1 MTSKATLLFVTC
13 ITGAIA
19 RIIPSEH
26 LLAMMVEQD
35 FQADVIG
42 QNVLEACS
50 FLVDQTWSGRQV
62 EDPAKILLSSDHEAN
77 ETHIDVRWAHNSKTE
92 YQNSSVS
99 IFLSND
105 QNMTLRMDL
114 AASSSNA
121 SFLWGPNGAWGYEDH
136 PLDPNEDDFIGGA
149 VESTVSD
156 SLWHAQ
162 VKIPWDFLPPNVMR
176 IQVLHS
182 TSELDNYRIL
192 FIVDQPSQTI
202 DTSEVNNWAQQFDST
217 CVVDPVYNAV
227 ISPIWK
233 GLTVTA
239 VIQTSALVIVAV
251 VVSASSVVLIKSAI
265 HGGLKKSSGRC
276 CNCDDSCCCCK
287 GHCCECEHEGK
298 CCEKC
303 CDKLC

>member
-1 MTSKATLLFVTC
+1 MSISIQCHYL
-13 ITGAIA
+13 
-19 RIIPSEH
+19 
-26 LLAMMVEQD
+26 Q
-35 FQADVIG
+35 
-42 QNVLEACS
+42 ACS

-149 VESTVSD
+149 VESTVFD

-176 IQVLHS
+176 IQV
-182 TSELDNYRIL
+182 NY
-192 FIVDQPSQTI
+192 FI
-202 DTSEVNNWAQQFDST
+202 E
-217 CVVDPVYNAV
+217 
-227 ISPIWK
+227 
-233 GLTVTA
+233 
-239 VIQTSALVIVAV
+239 
-251 VVSASSVVLIKSAI
+251 
-265 HGGLKKSSGRC
+265 
-276 CNCDDSCCCCK
+276 
-287 GHCCECEHEGK
+287 E
-298 CCEKC
+298 
-303 CDKLC
+303 